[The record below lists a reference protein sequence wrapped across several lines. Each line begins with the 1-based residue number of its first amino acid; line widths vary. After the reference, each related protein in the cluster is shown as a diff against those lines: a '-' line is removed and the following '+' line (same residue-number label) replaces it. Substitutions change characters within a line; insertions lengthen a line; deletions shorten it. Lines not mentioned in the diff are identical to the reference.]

1 GRGRRRAA
9 VDRCDDDVVAA
20 AGAVPCDAVVH
31 DQAGAGQGTNVAA
44 RGASAVAEAENR
56 AAVRRAGGEATC
68 RDGVLRQRRECD
80 RETAAQIEDRAAE
93 TDRPVTARTHLHTA
107 AARRVAAERAV
118 RDRDDA
124 GIVENRAAHAG
135 ARAAAVVDGTVAGAE
150 TAETC
155 TAAVAEI
162 VGPAA
167 AAEAAAAGRAGTES
181 LVCAAF
187 AATAAEAA
195 APAGSARSRE
205 IVRTGAASA
214 AEAAGIAAEQAGIRA
229 SALSGAFGAGVFAD
243 ATPARYEAPDIA
255 SRSDI
260 ARERAAVDRHGAL
273 VEDRAARTE
282 RAAAV
287 ACVPA
292 MRLAV
297 GQHEPGKMQRAAAAD
312 VEEAK
317 RGRIVR
323 IARDG
328 DAVREAGQAVDRQRR
343 AIRDEE
349 RRWTEFLAARRDI
362 VAVQGNEDGL
372 AVERGGE
379 ADRVTGTRAVDGIAQ
394 RTSTRHAVRRRQSRG
409 FAQRVDEQNRGA

>member
-124 GIVENRAAHAG
+124 GIVENRAAHA
-135 ARAAAVVDGTVAGAE
+135 
-150 TAETC
+150 
-155 TAAVAEI
+155 
-162 VGPAA
+162 
-167 AAEAAAAGRAGTES
+167 AAAGRAGTES

-273 VEDRAARTE
+273 VEDRAAR
-282 RAAAV
+282 
-287 ACVPA
+287 
-292 MRLAV
+292 
-297 GQHEPGKMQRAAAAD
+297 
-312 VEEAK
+312 
-317 RGRIVR
+317 
-323 IARDG
+323 
-328 DAVREAGQAVDRQRR
+328 
-343 AIRDEE
+343 
-349 RRWTEFLAARRDI
+349 
-362 VAVQGNEDGL
+362 
-372 AVERGGE
+372 
-379 ADRVTGTRAVDGIAQ
+379 
-394 RTSTRHAVRRRQSRG
+394 
-409 FAQRVDEQNRGA
+409 

>member
-135 ARAAAVVDGTVAGAE
+135 GR
-150 TAETC
+150 
-155 TAAVAEI
+155 
-162 VGPAA
+162 AA

-205 IVRTGAASA
+205 IVRTGAAS
-214 AEAAGIAAEQAGIRA
+214 
-229 SALSGAFGAGVFAD
+229 
-243 ATPARYEAPDIA
+243 
-255 SRSDI
+255 
-260 ARERAAVDRHGAL
+260 
-273 VEDRAARTE
+273 
-282 RAAAV
+282 
-287 ACVPA
+287 
-292 MRLAV
+292 
-297 GQHEPGKMQRAAAAD
+297 
-312 VEEAK
+312 
-317 RGRIVR
+317 
-323 IARDG
+323 
-328 DAVREAGQAVDRQRR
+328 
-343 AIRDEE
+343 
-349 RRWTEFLAARRDI
+349 
-362 VAVQGNEDGL
+362 
-372 AVERGGE
+372 
-379 ADRVTGTRAVDGIAQ
+379 
-394 RTSTRHAVRRRQSRG
+394 
-409 FAQRVDEQNRGA
+409 